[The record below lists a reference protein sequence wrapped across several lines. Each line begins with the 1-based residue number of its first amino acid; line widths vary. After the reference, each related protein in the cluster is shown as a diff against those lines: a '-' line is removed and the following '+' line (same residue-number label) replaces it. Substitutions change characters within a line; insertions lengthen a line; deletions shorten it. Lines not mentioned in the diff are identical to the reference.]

1 MEQYLHNIDQLLL
14 DGYIDVNIDRI
25 KEELDKTGVNYV
37 IQQVPVVLV
46 ETAEDEYTVAK
57 TVNLKNLLRLASKST
72 ENLVDQYE
80 AEGIPE
86 IIEFTRE

>member
-1 MEQYLHNIDQLLL
+1 MHNIDQLLL